1 MYRRMFLTMTLLL
14 SAAMAQQGKPETVMV
29 KYQVKSGSEREMASL
44 IERQWAA
51 VRKLNMTFEN
61 PHVVV
66 RGDEAGKPFFVEI
79 LTWRDASLP
88 DKAPA
93 AVQEIWSAMNKIVE
107 TRDGHPGI
115 DFAVVA
121 DVTSGSVQ

>member
-14 SAAMAQQGKPETVMV
+14 SAVIAQQGKPETVLV
-29 KYQVKSGSEREMASL
+29 KYHVKSGSEREMASL

-66 RGDEAGKPFFVEI
+66 RGDEMGKSFFVEI
-79 LTWRDASLP
+79 FTWRDASLP

-107 TRDGHPGI
+107 ARDGRPGI

-121 DVTSGSVQ
+121 DVTSGSVP